1 MIVYKRN
8 LTKDDFN
15 DIEKNELLFC
25 KDNNIAYVITK
36 NDSYILKKYK
46 IFNRHLIE
54 SRKFKTI
61 EQCIKFVTA

>member
-15 DIEKNELLFC
+15 DIEKNELLFY

-46 IFNRHLIE
+46 IFC
-54 SRKFKTI
+54 S
-61 EQCIKFVTA
+61 QIKVNNNSYYQN